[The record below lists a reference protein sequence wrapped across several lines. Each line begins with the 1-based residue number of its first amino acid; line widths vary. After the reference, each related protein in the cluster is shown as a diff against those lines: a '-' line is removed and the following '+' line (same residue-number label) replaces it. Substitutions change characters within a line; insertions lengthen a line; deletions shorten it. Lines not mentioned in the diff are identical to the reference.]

1 MTRFGVAL
9 CTYNGT
15 RYLREQLESI
25 AAQTRPPDLV
35 VACDDASNDG
45 TVAQVEAW
53 AVRVP
58 FEVRIVRN
66 PANLGY
72 RRNFEQAI
80 AQCDADLIAL
90 SDQDDAWHPEKLA
103 SLESAFADP
112 QAAGA
117 FSDAEIVD
125 EALRPL
131 GYGLFD
137 AMGVTEK
144 ERRLADAG
152 RLLAVLLRRN
162 IVAGAVFAF
171 RGAWKNKLLP
181 IPEGAVHDEW
191 IALTIAAHGG
201 LRLVQERLIRY
212 RQHGGNQFGARRK
225 SVGERWRRLQTSP
238 RAETERLLA
247 LMRELRRR
255 IGAESSS
262 SQSVPEV
269 EGKIAHLQRRVSLGS
284 ARLLRLPPVLAEL
297 ASGRYDR
304 YSPGWREAVRDLVSP
319 M

>member
-9 CTYNGT
+9 CTYNGA
-15 RYLREQLESI
+15 RFLREQLESI

-35 VACDDASNDG
+35 VVCDDASNDG
-45 TVAQVEAW
+45 TVAEVEAW
-53 AVRVP
+53 ALRAP
-58 FEVRIVRN
+58 FEVRIMRN

-80 AQCDADLIAL
+80 ARCDADLIAL

-103 SLESAFADP
+103 SLESALADP

-131 GYGLFD
+131 GYSLFD
-137 AMGVTEK
+137 VVGVTEE

-162 IVAGAVFAF
+162 IVAGAAFAF
-171 RGAWKNKLLP
+171 RGAWKNKFLP

-191 IALTIAAHGG
+191 IALTIAAHGR

-212 RQHGGNQFGARRK
+212 RQHGANQFGARRS
-225 SVGERWRRLQTSP
+225 SVGERWQKLQRSP
-238 RAETERLLA
+238 RAENERLLA
-247 LMRELRRR
+247 LMQELRKR

-269 EGKIAHLQRRVSLGS
+269 EGKIVHLQRRVSLGR
-284 ARLLRLPPVLAEL
+284 ARLSRLPPVLAEL
-297 ASGRYDR
+297 VSGRYDR
-304 YSPGWREAVRDLVSP
+304 YSYGWRAAVHDLLSP